1 MKIIKLHSDK
11 STYKNPQELTPNQ
24 KKWLSRYVDLSG
36 DEWDAVIEPPAEY
49 HEVYEWE
56 NGWCDYTVEDEVLW
70 IWTLYSHNDGEEDG
84 LKKGKGG
91 EAMEVAVKIAKENGC
106 QYIDFDTHRT
116 TKEWK
121 TSTKKHGKLEVKSR
135 ELRVVLKK
143 NKKK

>member
-11 STYKNPQELTPNQ
+11 EVYTNPQQLTPNQ
-24 KKWLSRYVDLSG
+24 KKWLSRYVELSG
-36 DEWDAVIEPPAEY
+36 DEWDS
-49 HEVYEWE
+49 
-56 NGWCDYTVEDEVLW
+56 GWCDYTIDDEVLW

-116 TKEWK
+116 TKEWE
-121 TSTKKHGKLEVKSR
+121 TSTKKHGKLEVRSR